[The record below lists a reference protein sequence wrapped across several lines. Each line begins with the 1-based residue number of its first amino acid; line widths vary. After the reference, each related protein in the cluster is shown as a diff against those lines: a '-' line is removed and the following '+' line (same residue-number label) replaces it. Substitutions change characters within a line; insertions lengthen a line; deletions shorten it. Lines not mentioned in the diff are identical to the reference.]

1 MSFLNFGGIEKDKL
15 ATVSALWKAV
25 DRVQAL
31 IEFDLDG
38 TILTANENFLKTV
51 GYSLTEIQG
60 KHHRMFCEP
69 AVAASAEYREFW
81 VRLARGEFYTGEYRR
96 IGKNGREIWL
106 QASYNPILDAR
117 GKPIKI
123 IKFATDITEQKTRC
137 AESEGKVRAI
147 DRAQAVIEFQLDGT
161 ILTANEN
168 FLAATGFTLDE
179 IRGRHHRMFCEADF
193 IASAEYRD
201 FWARLGRGE
210 FASGEYR
217 RVGKSGQEI
226 WLQATY
232 NPIFDASGKPVKVVK
247 FASDIT
253 AQKARTSEFECKV
266 AAISRVQAV
275 IEFDLTGRVLDANDN
290 FLSAM
295 GYRRDEIIGHHH
307 RMFCEPAFVASADYA
322 ALWDRLGRG
331 EFDAG
336 EYKRLGKGGREIWI
350 QASYNPIFDAN
361 GKPYKVVKFATDITA
376 AKLRDAQFVQERR
389 ATLIALAEEFETAV
403 GGVVTAVAD
412 ASTRVHSTAES
423 VNTIAESTTEQS
435 LTAAAATEQAA
446 TNVQGVA
453 TASEQLASSIREI
466 STQVVVAGDIAHK
479 AVDQAQGTDQI
490 VQGLATAADK
500 IGAVVKLITAIAG
513 QTNLLALNATI
524 EAARAGTAG
533 KGFAVVAGEV
543 KNLANQTAKATEEIT
558 VQIADV
564 QAATQQ
570 AVSAL
575 RDIGQTI
582 GQIDV
587 IAGSIAS
594 AVEQQG
600 AATREIVHNVEQAA
614 VGTRQASGSVSE
626 VHRAA
631 GTSGQVAGEML
642 CASAD
647 LSTLANK
654 LRGDVGEF
662 LRKVRAG

>member
-1 MSFLNFGGIEKDKL
+1 MSFLNFGGIDKDKL

-38 TILTANENFLKTV
+38 TILTANENFLATV
-51 GYSLTEIQG
+51 GYTLDEIRG
-60 KHHRMFCEP
+60 KHHRMFCD
-69 AVAASAEYREFW
+69 ATVAASAEYKEFW
-81 VRLARGEFYTGEYRR
+81 VRLGRGEYDAGEYRR
-96 IGKNGREIWL
+96 LGKGGREIWL

-117 GKPIKI
+117 GKPLKI
-123 IKFATDITEQKTRC
+123 VKFATDVTALKART
-137 AESEGKVRAI
+137 AEFEGKVRAI
-147 DRAQAVIEFQLDGT
+147 DLAQAVIEFELDGT
-161 ILTANEN
+161 IITANEN
-168 FLAATGFTLDE
+168 FLATTGYTLDE
-179 IRGRHHRMFCEADF
+179 IRGRHHRMFCDATVV
-193 IASAEYRD
+193 ASAEYKE
-201 FWARLGRGE
+201 FWTRLGRGQFE
-210 FASGEYR
+210 GGEYR
-217 RVGKSGQEI
+217 RVGKAGQEI

-232 NPIFDASGKPVKVVK
+232 NPILDAAGKPVKIVK
-247 FASDIT
+247 FASDVT
-253 AQKARTSEFECKV
+253 MQKARTSEFECKV
-266 AAISRVQAV
+266 AAISRVQAM

-295 GYRRDEIIGHHH
+295 GYQRDEIVGRQH
-307 RMFCEPAFVASADYA
+307 RMFCEPAFVASPDYA
-322 ALWDRLGRG
+322 LLWERLGRG

-336 EYKRLGKGGREIWI
+336 EYKRIGKGGREIWI
-350 QASYNPIFDAN
+350 QASYNPIFDAS
-361 GKPYKVVKFATDITA
+361 GKPFKVIKFATDITA
-376 AKLRDAQFVQERR
+376 QKLRDAQVEKDRR
-389 ATLIALAEEFETAV
+389 DTLIKLAEEFENAV

-412 ASTRVHSTAES
+412 ASARVHATAGS
-423 VNTIAESTTEQS
+423 VNSIAESTTEQS

-466 STQVVVAGDIAHK
+466 SSQVVVAGDIAHK

-490 VQGLATAADK
+490 VQGLASAADK
-500 IGAVVKLITAIAG
+500 IGVVVKLITTIAG

-524 EAARAGTAG
+524 EAARAGAAG

-543 KNLANQTAKATEEIT
+543 KNLATQTAKATEEIT

-564 QAATQQ
+564 QTATQQ

-582 GQIDV
+582 GHIDV

-614 VGTRQASGSVSE
+614 IGTRQASGSVTE
-626 VHRAA
+626 VHKAA
-631 GTSGQVAGEML
+631 GVSGQVAGEML
-642 CASAD
+642 SASAD

-654 LRGDVGEF
+654 LQGDVGDF